1 MSRLIAACPI
11 VLLVAGAPAMGLVA
25 EPIDWVTDIR
35 RCTASYAG
43 NGSGSSWQDRPT
55 PFDAFQD
62 GGADI
67 LVTNGVETWSAT
79 CSQDSTMDGVSASFE
94 STAQAT
100 IIAGLTSNPLLAQ
113 AQSKF
118 DLYFT
123 ITEPVSYQLEGHVS
137 ESFHSDSMAVVRL
150 SVVGGGEIGSV
161 TSGQDS
167 TRSFQMSGILEPG
180 TYRLYAE
187 ALGKCRTLP
196 MTVFAEGSASCRMAF
211 SVSPAPETPPPPVR
225 PRATS
230 STDSPPPRRE

>member
-1 MSRLIAACPI
+1 MKRLIAACP
-11 VLLVAGAPAMGLVA
+11 VLMLVAAAPALACVA
-25 EPIDWVTDIR
+25 DPIDWITDIR
-35 RCTASYAG
+35 RCTASYSGDGA
-43 NGSGSSWQDRPT
+43 GSSWQDRPT
-55 PFDAFQD
+55 AFDTFQD

-67 LVTNGVETWSAT
+67 LVTNGIETWSAT

-94 STAQAT
+94 ATSHAT
-100 IIAGLTSNPLLAQ
+100 IMAGLMSNPLLAQ

-123 ITEPVSYQLEGHVS
+123 ITEAVAYELEGQVS
-137 ESFHSDSMAVVRL
+137 ETLHPDSLAVLRL
-150 SVVGGGEIGSV
+150 SLVGGDEIGAA

-196 MTVFAEGSASCRMAF
+196 MTVFAEGGASCRMSF
-211 SVSPAPETPPPPVR
+211 SASAAPGTPPPPER
-225 PRATS
+225 PRTTS
-230 STDSPPPRRE
+230 STDSPPPRQ